1 MKDTEQEVKS
11 TYLAKI
17 EMVVRYTAN
26 EAPDEDHIITPITRF
41 MRKTAK
47 TYKGQV
53 VDIMG
58 RVVEE
63 DNDFFDEDEEEFS

>member
-1 MKDTEQEVKS
+1 MKDTEQEVKN

-17 EMVVRYTAN
+17 EMVVRYTA
-26 EAPDEDHIITPITRF
+26 EDAPDEDHVITPITRF

-47 TYKGQV
+47 TYKGRV

-63 DNDFFDEDEEEFS
+63 GNDIEFDEE